1 MSSGTFNFQRN
12 LHWKL
17 CTKNI
22 YICFFLIRSLWNA
35 LTACSLKLEKSLPSL
50 EIHATLAVKL
60 CADKMMANNHV
71 GSNHDG
77 DKQSNQIHV
86 NFQASIHE
94 LHMGTTRT
102 DSSHSAQL
110 LQCLILESSIV
121 IKYFKIFDETSISTV
136 GIIKLSMC

>member
-12 LHWKL
+12 LHYKL
-17 CTKNI
+17 CTKI
-22 YICFFLIRSLWNA
+22 FLFVFFIRSLWNA
-35 LTACSLKLEKSLPSL
+35 LTACSLKLGKSLPSL

-60 CADKMMANNHV
+60 CADKMMAN
-71 GSNHDG
+71 
-77 DKQSNQIHV
+77 KQSNQIHV

-110 LQCLILESSIV
+110 LQCLILESRIV
-121 IKYFKIFDETSISTV
+121 FKYFKNFDDTSISTV
-136 GIIKLSMC
+136 GIIKLSLC

>member
-1 MSSGTFNFQRN
+1 MLVEIG
-12 LHWKL
+12 
-17 CTKNI
+17 
-22 YICFFLIRSLWNA
+22 
-35 LTACSLKLEKSLPSL
+35 EKSSFFGNPCDTCGK
-50 EIHATLAVKL
+50 IM
-60 CADKMMANNHV
+60 CRQD
-71 GSNHDG
+71 DG

-121 IKYFKIFDETSISTV
+121 FKYFKIFDETSISTV
-136 GIIKLSMC
+136 GIIKLSLC